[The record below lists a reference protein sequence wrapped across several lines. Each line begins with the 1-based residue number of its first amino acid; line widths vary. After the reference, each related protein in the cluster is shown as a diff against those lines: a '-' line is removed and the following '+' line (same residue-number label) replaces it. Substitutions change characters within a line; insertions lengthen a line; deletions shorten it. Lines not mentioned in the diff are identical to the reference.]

1 MAACVFFW
9 ILQAFFRFLILNG
22 AIYFPAFGVSVVL
35 SSAGKRA
42 YDPASRTEAEQGTGL
57 QTLCK
62 MYEKIAVMTAA
73 LLQSGKIV
81 CSELFCRIS
90 PPRTAVC
97 TGKRFFFPVAEAGK
111 APG

>member
-1 MAACVFFW
+1 MVQY
-9 ILQAFFRFLILNG
+9 IFLH
-22 AIYFPAFGVSVVL
+22 FGVSVAL
-35 SSAGKRA
+35 PSAGKRA